1 MSILLEAL
9 RKTEKNQHSHEVPT
23 IHGNDQS
30 DSEAEPFK
38 IGPLALLLV
47 AALFVSG
54 WFVWRQYQ
62 VPADNMQ
69 PVVAVEDEK
78 EITDPSTVDSDG
90 ERAQLASTVTDSA
103 KPTSGQRTPVE
114 SYQQAVRNISSSK
127 APKPKGEPDTPAGTQ
142 SSGASQTQSKAKQLA
157 DAVHSQPAL
166 NPATKA
172 GGEQL
177 SSRTAGS
184 DKSTAVAEQRQEPL
198 KPSPIGY
205 WELPDGIRAD
215 VPEIKFSVLVYA
227 NNPADRF
234 VLINGQRLGEG
245 DSPQPELVIEEIRLD
260 GVVFSYNL
268 YHFLVER

>member
-23 IHGNDQS
+23 IHADDQS
-30 DSEAEPFK
+30 GQVAEPFK

-62 VPADNMQ
+62 VPAGNLQ
-69 PVVAVEDEK
+69 PAVAVEGEK
-78 EITDPSTVDSDG
+78 VSADPTPVDSVD
-90 ERAQLASTVTDSA
+90 ESTKLASQVAGSA
-103 KPTSGQRTPVE
+103 ESTSGQRTPVE
-114 SYQQAVRNISSSK
+114 SYQQAVRNIPSSK
-127 APKPKGEPDTPAGTQ
+127 ATAPKATSDSPAGTQ
-142 SSGASQTQSKAKQLA
+142 SSETSQTKSKAKQLT
-157 DAVHSQPAL
+157 DAVSSQPVPV
-166 NPATKA
+166 PARKA
-172 GGEQL
+172 GGEQP
-177 SSRTAGS
+177 SSRTTGS
-184 DKSTAVAEQRQEPL
+184 DSPTAVAEQKQRPL
-198 KPSPIGY
+198 KPAPIGY

-260 GVVFSYNL
+260 GVIFSYKL
-268 YHFLVER
+268 YQFLVER

>member
-9 RKTEKNQHSHEVPT
+9 RKTEKNQHSHEAPT
-23 IHGNDQS
+23 IHADDQS
-30 DSEAEPFK
+30 GPVAEPFK

-62 VPADNMQ
+62 DPAGNLQ
-69 PVVAVEDEK
+69 PAVAVEEEK
-78 EITDPSTVDSDG
+78 ESADPAIVDNSGEST
-90 ERAQLASTVTDSA
+90 QLATQVTDSD
-103 KPTSGQRTPVE
+103 KSTTGQRTPVE
-114 SYQQAVRNISSSK
+114 SYQEAIRNVSKSKTAVSK
-127 APKPKGEPDTPAGTQ
+127 ATPDDQVGTQ
-142 SSGASQTQSKAKQLA
+142 VTDAGQTRSKAKQLE
-157 DAVHSQPAL
+157 DAVRSQPVPH
-166 NPATKA
+166 PATTA
-172 GGEQL
+172 GEKRPP
-177 SSRTAGS
+177 SRKAGS
-184 DKSTAVAEQRQEPL
+184 DNSAAADGEKQRTP
-198 KPSPIGY
+198 KTTPISY

-245 DSPQPELVIEEIRLD
+245 DSPQPGLKIEEIRLD

-268 YHFLVER
+268 YQFLVER

>member
-23 IHGNDQS
+23 IHSDDQS
-30 DSEAEPFK
+30 GPATEPFK

-47 AALFVSG
+47 AAFFVSG

-62 VPADNMQ
+62 APASNVL
-69 PVVAVEDEK
+69 PAVAVEEEK
-78 EITDPSTVDSDG
+78 ESAAPPTVDSGG
-90 ERAQLASTVTDSA
+90 ESTQLAWQATDSG

-114 SYQQAVRNISSSK
+114 SYQQAIRNISSSK
-127 APKPKGEPDTPAGTQ
+127 AVTPKATSDSPAGTQ
-142 SSGASQTQSKAKQLA
+142 TPGAGEIRSKAKQLA
-157 DAVHSQPAL
+157 DAVRSQPVPK
-166 NPATKA
+166 PAKKA
-172 GGEQL
+172 GGGGL
-177 SSRTAGS
+177 PSRAAGS
-184 DKSTAVAEQRQEPL
+184 DNSTAAGGEKQRTP
-198 KPSPIGY
+198 KTTPIDY
-205 WELPDGIRAD
+205 WELPDGIRAN

-268 YHFLVER
+268 YQFLVER

>member
-23 IHGNDQS
+23 IHADDQS
-30 DSEAEPFK
+30 DAVAEPFK

-62 VPADNMQ
+62 VPAGNLQ
-69 PVVAVEDEK
+69 STVVVEEEK
-78 EITDPSTVDSDG
+78 ESADPVPVDDSVEST
-90 ERAQLASTVTDSA
+90 QLASQVTDSG
-103 KPTSGQRTPVE
+103 KSTSGQRTPVE
-114 SYQQAVRNISSSK
+114 SYQQTVRNISSSK
-127 APKPKGEPDTPAGTQ
+127 AATSKATSDVPAETQ
-142 SSGASQTQSKAKQLA
+142 ASGAGQTR
-157 DAVHSQPAL
+157 SQPVPH
-166 NPATKA
+166 PAAKA
-172 GGEQL
+172 GEKRPP
-177 SSRTAGS
+177 SRKAGS
-184 DKSTAVAEQRQEPL
+184 DNSTAAAGEKQGAP
-198 KPSPIGY
+198 KTTPISY

-227 NNPADRF
+227 SNPADRF

-245 DSPQPELVIEEIRLD
+245 DSPQPGLVIEEIRLD

-268 YHFLVER
+268 YQFLVER